1 LEQVRS
7 FMLAADTLQSVAIDT
22 NGVIASYALGIQPED
37 FDLIPPNQDLYC
49 ADEGR
54 NQIVKVSRSLFT
66 HYWGDL
72 LITQSGDG
80 VGYGIGAL
88 FIVHWDSTSSTFQV
102 HSISYSSQF
111 EHVTFAPINL
121 PSYSQ

>member
-1 LEQVRS
+1 
-7 FMLAADTLQSVAIDT
+7 MCAANTLPSAAIDT
-22 NGVIASYALGIQPED
+22 NAGVASYALGIQPED

-49 ADEGR
+49 ADFDD
-54 NQIVKVSRSLFT
+54 NVVVKLSHTLFT

-80 VGYGIGAL
+80 GNGGAGQSPGVL
-88 FIVHWDSTSSTFQV
+88 FIVHWDSASSTFQV
-102 HSISYSSQF
+102 HSIYYGPQF

-121 PSYSQ
+121 PSYPQ